1 MRGRARPAT
10 NTRNEMLRRILCSM
24 ILLSIAVTAQAQ
36 IGRSRPTASP
46 EPGYWVG
53 LSIGY
58 MEGIT
63 TTDEA
68 TGATWRFGY
77 TSQLR
82 ATFEKTVSP
91 GTTVGLAAG
100 FATGPLTYYAA
111 NQFTPAC
118 PSSCAARADITQ
130 YLAFVRSGGG
140 GGWGFGS
147 RFRPTFNA
155 EGGVTRFSNF
165 R

>member
-10 NTRNEMLRRILCSM
+10 NTRNAMLRRTLGSM
-24 ILLSIAVTAQAQ
+24 LLFLSATAHAQ
-36 IGRSRPTASP
+36 IGRSRPTAST

-63 TTDEA
+63 TTDES
-68 TGATWRFGY
+68 TGATWAFGY
-77 TSQLR
+77 TSQIR
-82 ATFEKTVSP
+82 ATVEKTLSP

-111 NQFTPAC
+111 NQVTPAC

-130 YLAFVRSGGG
+130 YLAFVRSGSGG
-140 GGWGFGS
+140 AWGSGS
-147 RFRPTFNA
+147 RFRATFNG
-155 EGGVTRFSNF
+155 EGGVTQF
-165 R
+165 